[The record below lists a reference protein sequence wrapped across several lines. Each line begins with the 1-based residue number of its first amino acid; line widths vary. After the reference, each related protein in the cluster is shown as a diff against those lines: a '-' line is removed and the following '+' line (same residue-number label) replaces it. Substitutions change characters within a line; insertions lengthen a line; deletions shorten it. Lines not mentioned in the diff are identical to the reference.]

1 MHPLLVLLAFTL
13 AAGVT
18 YVLVLGL
25 LTALS
30 VPQPDP
36 QPDPAPEPAWET
48 DGEPASDPAAR
59 GEHARH

>member
-1 MHPLLVLLAFTL
+1 MHPLLVLLAFAL
-13 AAGVT
+13 AAAVT

-30 VPQPDP
+30 IPKADP
-36 QPDPAPEPAWET
+36 TGEI

>member
-1 MHPLLVLLAFTL
+1 MHPLLVLLAFGL
-13 AAGVT
+13 AALVT

-30 VPQPDP
+30 IPKPDP
-36 QPDPAPEPAWET
+36 TREI
-48 DGEPASDPAAR
+48 DGEPASDPTAR

>member
-13 AAGVT
+13 AAVLT
-18 YVLVLGL
+18 YVRVLGL

-30 VPQPDP
+30 VPKPDP

>member
-13 AAGVT
+13 AALVT

-30 VPQPDP
+30 IPK
-36 QPDPAPEPAWET
+36 PDPAPVV

>member
-13 AAGVT
+13 AALVT

-30 VPQPDP
+30 IPRHDADGETA
-36 QPDPAPEPAWET
+36 PDPAPG
-48 DGEPASDPAAR
+48 GER
-59 GEHARH
+59 VRC

>member
-13 AAGVT
+13 AAVVT

-30 VPQPDP
+30 IPKP
-36 QPDPAPEPAWET
+36 PARHRATRET

>member
-1 MHPLLVLLAFTL
+1 MHPLLVLLAFAL
-13 AAGVT
+13 AALLT

-30 VPQPDP
+30 IPE
-36 QPDPAPEPAWET
+36 PDPAQET

-59 GEHARH
+59 GEHARQ